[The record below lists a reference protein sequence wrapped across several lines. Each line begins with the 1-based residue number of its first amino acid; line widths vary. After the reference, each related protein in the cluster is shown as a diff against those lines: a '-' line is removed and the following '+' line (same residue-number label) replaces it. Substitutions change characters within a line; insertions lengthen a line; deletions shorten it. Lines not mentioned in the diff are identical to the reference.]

1 MNDFSVTEFSV
12 LSTAW
17 TLLGAV
23 TLLGYISIT
32 AEFIR
37 GNRAIPRLA
46 QTPLPPENTPWPTV
60 SVIIPARNEERH
72 LEEALRSVLAL
83 DYPHYELVVLN
94 DRSEDGTGAI
104 LDRLA
109 QAHPQLRVRHI
120 TTLPAGWLGK
130 NHALYEGAQAAT
142 GEILLFTDADIVMAP
157 DTLRR
162 TVAYVQAQSV
172 DHLAIMPEIQSRSLA
187 LSLFM
192 NAFSIYFA
200 LYSRPWRVSNP
211 KDKAFIGIGAFNMM
225 RRSVYEAIGTHQ
237 GIALRPDDDMK
248 LGKLVKAHVFRQAA
262 GNGLGL
268 LRVEWYASL
277 TELVQGLMKNAFAG
291 LEYNVAFVL
300 GGVVAQFFFGVWPF
314 LALWVTQGPAWWL
327 NLCSV
332 LLMQWLCFTN
342 ARATG
347 LNAASGPFFPLSS
360 LLMIYIILRATVLTL
375 WKNGI
380 HWRGT
385 YYSLAELRANRI

>member
-1 MNDFSVTEFSV
+1 MTDFSV
-12 LSTAW
+12 LSTVSAVSIIL
-17 TLLGAV
+17 TISTMLAVV

-46 QTPLPPENTPWPTV
+46 KMPLPPADASWPTV

-94 DRSEDGTGAI
+94 DRSEDRTGEI
-104 LDRLA
+104 LDQLA
-109 QAHPQLRVRHI
+109 QKHPQLRVQHI

-130 NHALYEGAQAAT
+130 NHALFEGAKAAT

-162 TVAYVQAQSV
+162 TVAYLQAHAV

-200 LYSRPWRVSNP
+200 LYARPWRVSDP

-225 RRSVYEAIGTHQ
+225 RCSVYEAIGTHQ
-237 GIALRPDDDMK
+237 AIALRPDDDMK
-248 LGKLVKAHVFRQAA
+248 LGKLVKMNGFRQAA

-291 LEYNVAFVL
+291 LEYNLVFVL
-300 GGVVAQFFFGVWPF
+300 GGVVAQFFFGVWPL
-314 LALWVTQGPAWWL
+314 LALWVTQGPVWWL
-327 NLCSV
+327 SFSLGFGRCWLYGSRRGPSGGSICSV
-332 LLMQWLCFTN
+332 CC
-342 ARATG
+342 
-347 LNAASGPFFPLSS
+347 
-360 LLMIYIILRATVLTL
+360 
-375 WKNGI
+375 
-380 HWRGT
+380 
-385 YYSLAELRANRI
+385 